1 MAYGNYWMYLFV
13 EFILK
18 GNIWE
23 KYLSHATVVVLF
35 IYLLKVFDT
44 VPCDALKMFFRLLP

>member
-13 EFILK
+13 EFMK

-23 KYLSHATVVVLF
+23 KCLSHATVVVLF

-44 VPCDALKMFFRLLP
+44 VPCDALKMFFRLLL

>member
-35 IYLLKVFDT
+35 IYLFIVFYT
-44 VPCDALKMFFRLLP
+44 VPTFFSSS